1 MKTDKLHTA
10 LTEIDPALVAR
21 AANMPKTAGIKR
33 RKRIG
38 WISAIAAL
46 LAIAIILPLSLIN
59 PTQSPYALSMAIYP
73 EMARYPGSEL
83 VPGFEA
89 RYEAW
94 RESQIERRSY
104 FGKGEGLEDF
114 FSKTA
119 SAFLGDGDENLVYSP
134 LNVYFALAMLAEISE
149 GETRNELLTLLSS
162 GSIEALRT
170 QAHAIWNANYCDD
183 GSVTSILASSLWLD
197 QDMRYNEDVI
207 KTLTDR
213 YYASSFQGEMGD
225 KSYSKAFQNWLNRET
240 GGLLKDYIDELEFSP
255 QTVMAIATTI
265 LFQAKWDEEFK
276 EKNNE
281 TMPFHAKNGDLPCE
295 FMKDTDEYG
304 RYYWAEKFSATRRDL
319 EESGAMYFILPD
331 EGVTVQELLK
341 DSEALAFL
349 TSNGN
354 WENQKMLRVN
364 LALPKFEVSSKLD
377 LAEGLKSLGVT
388 SCFDPENADFSA
400 LLDDST
406 PAWLDKIEHGASVS
420 IDEEG
425 VTAAAY
431 TAMMLA
437 GNPMP
442 PEDEIDFTLD
452 RPFLFV
458 ITGVDGLPLFIGTV
472 QTP

>member
-1 MKTDKLHTA
+1 
-10 LTEIDPALVAR
+10 
-21 AANMPKTAGIKR
+21 
-33 RKRIG
+33 
-38 WISAIAAL
+38 
-46 LAIAIILPLSLIN
+46 
-59 PTQSPYALSMAIYP
+59 
-73 EMARYPGSEL
+73 
-83 VPGFEA
+83 
-89 RYEAW
+89 
-94 RESQIERRSY
+94 
-104 FGKGEGLEDF
+104 
-114 FSKTA
+114 
-119 SAFLGDGDENLVYSP
+119 
-134 LNVYFALAMLAEISE
+134 
-149 GETRNELLTLLSS
+149 
-162 GSIEALRT
+162 
-170 QAHAIWNANYCDD
+170 
-183 GSVTSILASSLWLD
+183 
-197 QDMRYNEDVI
+197 
-207 KTLTDR
+207 
-213 YYASSFQGEMGD
+213 
-225 KSYSKAFQNWLNRET
+225 
-240 GGLLKDYIDELEFSP
+240 
-255 QTVMAIATTI
+255 MAIATTI

-304 RYYWAEKFSATRRDL
+304 RYYWAENFSATRRDL

-437 GNPMP
+437 GSPMP

-458 ITGVDGLPLFIGTV
+458 ITGIDGLPLFIGTV